1 MAKTRPT
8 FIDSPNFVMEPD
20 NWHLTDNATEEEKK
34 QFKKWIS
41 EKDIIFNQKEEL

>member
-1 MAKTRPT
+1 MAKMRPI

-34 QFKKWIS
+34 QFEEWMN
-41 EKDIIFNQKEEL
+41 EKDIIYKSEDKK